1 MIDNIMGRFFE
12 KIKMKWKVYRE
23 KIGIIFFFKY
33 TKFIILLILICI
45 TLLWISCKTEEIMI
59 SNICGNI
66 SAGLIASIIITIYS
80 NMRTEELK
88 EITELIKKINHT
100 NEEIAKFLGKYE
112 SEDIKVTNKTLMEA
126 YSKYELFICD
136 FHSLNDEY
144 NSLKFLSKP
153 QPALYGESD
162 EEDREYRSKISK
174 DLYLGNNYE
183 EYLEYM
189 VCSLHGELYQSRY
202 AVNYL
207 LMHLNLGNKLPL

>member
-1 MIDNIMGRFFE
+1 MRDNIMGRFLE
-12 KIKMKWKVYRE
+12 KIKKKWKDCRE
-23 KIGIIFFFKY
+23 RLKIIFFFKY
-33 TKFIILLILICI
+33 TKFIILMILISV
-45 TLLWISCKTEEIMI
+45 TLLWISCKTEGTMI

-66 SAGLIASIIITIYS
+66 SAGFIASIIITIYS

-88 EITELIKKINHT
+88 KITELIKKINHV
-100 NEEIAKFLGKYE
+100 NEEIANFLGKYE
-112 SEDIKVTNKTLMEA
+112 SNDIKITNEILKEA

-153 QPALYGESD
+153 QPALYGESN
-162 EEDREYRSKISK
+162 EEDGEYRSKISK

-189 VCSLHGELYQSRY
+189 VCSLHSELYQSRY

-207 LMHLNLGNKLPL
+207 LMHFNLGNKLPL